1 MEQYAVSKIIGSAPG
16 YVGYEEGG
24 QLSEKVRRHPYSV
37 ILFDEIEKAHRDVFN
52 VLLQILD
59 EGHITDSQGHKVNF
73 KNTVI
78 IMTSNVGAQRI
89 IEPKA
94 LGFADKPTA
103 EQSYEKMRTG
113 VMEEVKKMFRPE
125 FINRIDEILV
135 FHSLND
141 DEMQKICS
149 LLCEDLIRRAGKQLG
164 ITLKI
169 TPALR
174 KHIVKEYADH
184 KMGARPLKRAI
195 QKVIEDALSEK
206 LLLEE
211 ILPGQTVTAG
221 FRGGA
226 VVFDGRE

>member
-1 MEQYAVSKIIGSAPG
+1 
-16 YVGYEEGG
+16 
-24 QLSEKVRRHPYSV
+24 
-37 ILFDEIEKAHRDVFN
+37 
-52 VLLQILD
+52 
-59 EGHITDSQGHKVNF
+59 
-73 KNTVI
+73 
-78 IMTSNVGAQRI
+78 
-89 IEPKA
+89 
-94 LGFADKPTA
+94 
-103 EQSYEKMRTG
+103 
-113 VMEEVKKMFRPE
+113 MEEVKKMFRPE

-149 LLCEDLIRRAGKQLG
+149 LLCEDLIRRANKQLG

-174 KHIVKEYADH
+174 KHIVKKYADP